1 MIELTDIMEEY
12 FLLYNGPECG
22 ASAPDHAHFQACSK
36 EESIQGA
43 YYDRMELIDNNKVQ
57 ISYAGFPY
65 SFIRI
70 QAKNKKTMSR
80 TFHLIYDI
88 LATNNNGKEPMM
100 NILAWYGLERT
111 KEDFRERYEEEF
123 ESVAEHPYNCIIFL
137 RSKHRPDCYYAKET
151 NKFSSVL
158 LLLK

>member
-1 MIELTDIMEEY
+1 MIEFTDIMREY

-36 EESIQGA
+36 EESMQGS
-43 YYDRMELIDNNKVQ
+43 YYDHIDLIDNDKVR
-57 ISYAGFPY
+57 ISYEDFPY

-70 QAKNKKTMSR
+70 QAKNKKTMSK

-88 LATNNNGKEPMM
+88 LAANNNGKEPMM
-100 NILAWYGLERT
+100 IFLPGMVWKSPKSILERT
-111 KEDFRERYEEEF
+111 TTINL
-123 ESVAEHPYNCIIFL
+123 SQWPNTLTIVL
-137 RSKHRPDCYYAKET
+137 SSYAANIVPTAITQKET

-158 LLLK
+158 L

>member
-12 FLLYNGPECG
+12 FLLYNGPESG

-43 YYDRMELIDNNKVQ
+43 YYDRMELIDNDKVQ
-57 ISYAGFPY
+57 ISYKDFPC

-70 QAKNKKTMSR
+70 QAENKKTMSK

-123 ESVAEHPYNCIIFL
+123 ESVAEHPYNCVIFL

>member
-1 MIELTDIMEEY
+1 M
-12 FLLYNGPECG
+12 
-22 ASAPDHAHFQACSK
+22 SK
-36 EESIQGA
+36 
-43 YYDRMELIDNNKVQ
+43 
-57 ISYAGFPY
+57 
-65 SFIRI
+65 
-70 QAKNKKTMSR
+70 

-88 LATNNNGKEPMM
+88 LAANNNGKEPMM

-111 KEDFRERYEEEF
+111 KEDFGEHYEEEF

-137 RSKHRPDCYYAKET
+137 RSKHRPRLLLRKKET